1 MQNCDLTLVK
11 MGWAKELNNSET
23 FLKVIDRLPQYLQMQ
38 WAERAES
45 ILKLGKRPRFSD
57 LTKLV
62 QDKADVANNMFR
74 RRIPKISQE
83 QRCMKFQGNRSSPG
97 TKRKTYKERLQLL

>member
-57 LTKLV
+57 LTKFV
-62 QDKADVANNMFR
+62 QDKADKIRQITCLVNILTSPG

-83 QRCMKFQGNRSSPG
+83 QRCMKFQ
-97 TKRKTYKERLQLL
+97 LVDLL